1 MGFDPLRITVG
12 VWGLGM
18 TGFEVAE
25 QLEKCHGVVVELATS
40 KVWER
45 EIRAGLGACLPWGCT
60 LGMPCVAT
68 AAGVA
73 AAAIL
78 SQVASAN
85 AQLGQG
91 TER

>member
-25 QLEKCHGVVVELATS
+25 QLEQCHGVVVELATS

-45 EIRAGLGACLPWGCT
+45 GVWELALLGPHTRDVMCSNG
-60 LGMPCVAT
+60 
-68 AAGVA
+68 
-73 AAAIL
+73 
-78 SQVASAN
+78 S
-85 AQLGQG
+85 
-91 TER
+91 R